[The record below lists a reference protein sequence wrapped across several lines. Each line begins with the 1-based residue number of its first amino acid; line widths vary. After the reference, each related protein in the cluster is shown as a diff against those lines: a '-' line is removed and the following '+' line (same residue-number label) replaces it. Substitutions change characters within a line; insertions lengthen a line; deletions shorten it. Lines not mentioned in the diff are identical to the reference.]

1 MPSVLTDGLQVV
13 SLFGFSHISFNIES
27 VFKMGLKSKEI
38 EHLLIRRLKP
48 TANGP
53 VTIPALLMTDGLLLN
68 SSIISKLAHG
78 HIATLAQIFLCSSA
92 KPNC

>member
-1 MPSVLTDGLQVV
+1 
-13 SLFGFSHISFNIES
+13 
-27 VFKMGLKSKEI
+27 MGLKSKEI

-68 SSIISKLAHG
+68 SSNLSKSEYLPYLPFL
-78 HIATLAQIFLCSSA
+78 IASEEGASLKILRTFF
-92 KPNC
+92 

>member
-1 MPSVLTDGLQVV
+1 
-13 SLFGFSHISFNIES
+13 
-27 VFKMGLKSKEI
+27 MGLKSKEI

-68 SSIISKLAHG
+68 SSNLSKLAHG
-78 HIATLAQIFLCSSA
+78 HIATLAQIFSMYDRETD
-92 KPNC
+92 